1 MSVQLN
7 ETERRG
13 LSRVAA
19 FLLLLGVV
27 IVYPLSLGPIWF
39 LFTSETIP
47 SDSFAYT
54 IFYRAFFQPVI
65 WICSLA
71 YPFSKPLLDYYDWW
85 GNP

>member
-1 MSVQLN
+1 MSDQHN
-7 ETERRG
+7 EPERRG
-13 LSRVAA
+13 FPRETA
-19 FLLLLGVV
+19 FVV
-27 IVYPLSLGPIWF
+27 VVGFMIVYPLSLGPIWF
-39 LFTSETIP
+39 LFASEIIP

-65 WICSLA
+65 WLCSLA